1 MSFVPLLQ
9 ITPAAGRRH
18 GRGGARTRLP
28 LPAAITATSGYWIL
42 ESGYTTQAFQNI
54 NLSMSIHPA
63 SLCYLDIGSLC
74 CVYVL
79 WVSVLK
85 SNVSLFTVRVGPPS
99 SVISRALSHYCITHW
114 RWAGV
119 WWVRLRAESDKKK
132 YQNTG
137 AHVYSGKWSKIV
149 YTMSFIY
156 RPQHYSHYIV
166 MVWSSGK
173 SRCVCVCVS

>member
-9 ITPAAGRRH
+9 ITPAAGRH

-28 LPAAITATSGYWIL
+28 LPAAITATSGYWRVVTQHRLFKISIYPSIQRHCIIWTL
-42 ESGYTTQAFQNI
+42 EA
-54 NLSMSIHPA
+54 
-63 SLCYLDIGSLC
+63 

-114 RWAGV
+114 RGAGV

-132 YQNTG
+132 YQTTR
-137 AHVYSGKWSKIV
+137 AHVYSGKWSRTV
-149 YTMSFIY
+149 CTMSFFHS
-156 RPQHYSHYIV
+156 P
-166 MVWSSGK
+166 
-173 SRCVCVCVS
+173 

>member
-1 MSFVPLLQ
+1 MAGAGHGPGCHSQLPSPPPLD
-9 ITPAAGRRH
+9 T
-18 GRGGARTRLP
+18 
-28 LPAAITATSGYWIL
+28 GYWRVVIQHQLFKISIYPCPSIQRHCVIWTL
-42 ESGYTTQAFQNI
+42 EA
-54 NLSMSIHPA
+54 
-63 SLCYLDIGSLC
+63 

-137 AHVYSGKWSKIV
+137 AHVYSGKWSRTVCTVLFFHSPERYARTIV
-149 YTMSFIY
+149 IQM
-156 RPQHYSHYIV
+156 
-166 MVWSSGK
+166 
-173 SRCVCVCVS
+173 CVC